1 MDEHRRH
8 ELKGRFRELAEFLN
22 RQLHTGRLDEWEDL
36 DMTIPQIKTLV
47 LLEEEGPLRMGNIA
61 NYLGRALSATTT
73 VMDRLVEKGLV
84 DRVSDPR
91 DRRVVICRLT
101 ESGEQEI
108 DRFWRIGQERL
119 DGLADRMDD
128 AQLETVVKALEAIR
142 QAEDELRSTYA
153 SVQMAVE

>member
-1 MDEHRRH
+1 MNEHRRH
-8 ELKGRFRELAEFLN
+8 ELKGRFRELAEYLN
-22 RQLHTGRLDEWEDL
+22 RQLHSGRLEEWEEL

-47 LLEEEGPLRMGNIA
+47 LLEEAGPLRMGKIA
-61 NYLGRALSATTT
+61 DYLGRALSATTT

-101 ESGEQEI
+101 ASGQQAI

-119 DGLADRMDD
+119 DRLADLLDD
-128 AQLETVVKALEAIR
+128 EQLETVVKAFEAMR
-142 QAEDELRSTYA
+142 RGEDELKSTYA

>member
-1 MDEHRRH
+1 MNEHCRH
-8 ELKGRFRELAEFLN
+8 ELKGRFRELAEYLN

-47 LLEEEGPLRMGNIA
+47 LLEEAGPLRMGNIA
-61 NYLGRALSATTT
+61 DYLGRALSATTT

-101 ESGEQEI
+101 ASGHQAI
-108 DRFWRIGQERL
+108 DRFWQIGQERL

-128 AQLETVVKALEAIR
+128 EQLETVVKALEAIR
-142 QAEDELRSTYA
+142 RGEDELKSTYA

>member
-1 MDEHRRH
+1 M
-8 ELKGRFRELAEFLN
+8 KGRFRELAEYLN

-61 NYLGRALSATTT
+61 DYLGRALSATTT

-101 ESGEQEI
+101 ASGQQAI
-108 DRFWRIGQERL
+108 DRFWQIGQERL

-128 AQLETVVKALEAIR
+128 EQLETVVKALEAIR
-142 QAEDELRSTYA
+142 RREDELKSTYA